1 MRRETEELGY
11 RWVAFETDY
20 RRTEITDASTF
31 LTPRLPYVNP
41 FETQILSGSMIRS
54 VHQLTFPFAADWAM
68 PGYAYHRALIGYVL
82 EELEMLADAPGPK
95 FVFAHIV
102 APHPPFVVSS
112 TGQARSPDRPFDAS
126 DGDQFQG
133 SQAEYVQ
140 GYGDQVIY
148 LNSRLLPLV
157 HRIIEASRGG
167 AVIIL
172 QGDHGP
178 GARLVWAKP
187 SSEAL
192 WERSGI
198 LNAIYAPSR
207 YELPLYPEIT
217 PVNTFRI
224 LNNGLFGTD
233 LSLLPDHFYYSSVQR
248 PFSFTYV
255 PSPIASP

>member
-1 MRRETEELGY
+1 
-11 RWVAFETDY
+11 
-20 RRTEITDASTF
+20 
-31 LTPRLPYVNP
+31 
-41 FETQILSGSMIRS
+41 MIRS

-178 GARLVWAKP
+178 GGGSSGPSHHQKPYGNGVGFSMPFTLRVATSCPCIQRSPRLIP
-187 SSEAL
+187 SV
-192 WERSGI
+192 
-198 LNAIYAPSR
+198 Y
-207 YELPLYPEIT
+207 
-217 PVNTFRI
+217 
-224 LNNGLFGTD
+224 
-233 LSLLPDHFYYSSVQR
+233 
-248 PFSFTYV
+248 
-255 PSPIASP
+255 